1 VSKCI
6 EVELTTTPQEGDEV
20 EDLEDLKRQ
29 ACKILGR
36 EYSPKTKKSQDTLP
50 TQIQPEPALEP
61 ALELNASRSN
71 EERIMLAIEE
81 LARNSRKTRQLLKS
95 LTSMARN
102 GLEDGLESMGGQIPP
117 QAQKMIQGML
127 GTLYQLEKSLE

>member
-1 VSKCI
+1 
-6 EVELTTTPQEGDEV
+6 
-20 EDLEDLKRQ
+20 
-29 ACKILGR
+29 
-36 EYSPKTKKSQDTLP
+36 
-50 TQIQPEPALEP
+50 
-61 ALELNASRSN
+61 
-71 EERIMLAIEE
+71 MLAIEE